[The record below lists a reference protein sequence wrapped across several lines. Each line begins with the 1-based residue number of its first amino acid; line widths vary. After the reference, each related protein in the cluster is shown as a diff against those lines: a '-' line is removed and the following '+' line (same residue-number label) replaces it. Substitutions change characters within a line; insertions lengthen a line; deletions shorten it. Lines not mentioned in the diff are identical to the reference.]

1 MYSTKIQVNN
11 TVYVDRATNSVGINT
26 ALPLYN
32 LDVLGSMN
40 ITSSITIGGSLY
52 CSCNLTVNGSP
63 VVTSGGSGGSGINLG
78 TTVGVGCNTPSYPLD
93 VNGSANFGGDVYV
106 GSSPS
111 NNVIRF
117 WGTYLDSL
125 GNSRNTVIGERI
137 WAYGTGGD
145 YGNGSELILFKGE
158 DTSAQAPGGPDRVRI
173 LSTGGFKIDIATNG
187 QNWLIGGEP
196 PTTTVEAMTI
206 KNNGYVGI
214 NCNSPRYQ
222 LDVNGNLRQ
231 TGDMTHFFDQP
242 YGTTA
247 KDSIAIITNGFVG
260 SATFWLYS
268 SNSGGTNT
276 LLSNTLYLYH
286 YGGTPNVKQIF
297 RIHEYDTN
305 NTLYYTG
312 NISATDIF
320 AFSDQRLK
328 ENIITIDN
336 PMEKIMQMRGVY
348 YNKKDDA
355 SKTRNVG
362 VIAQEIEAIFPE
374 VIHTSIESEQY
385 KTVAYGN
392 MTALLVEGM
401 KAQQSTIHSLQT
413 TLSTLMS
420 T

>member
-11 TVYVDRATNSVGINT
+11 TVFVDRPTNSVGINT
-26 ALPLYN
+26 AVPLYN
-32 LDVLGSMN
+32 LDVLGTMN
-40 ITSSITIGGSLY
+40 ITSSITIGGSLF

-78 TTVGVGCNTPSYPLD
+78 TTVGVGCNTPRYPLD
-93 VNGSANFGGDVYV
+93 VNGNANFGGDVYL
-106 GSSPS
+106 GSNSS

-117 WGTYLDSL
+117 CGTAADGDTTYDH
-125 GNSRNTVIGERI
+125 TVIGERI

-145 YGNGSELILFKGE
+145 FGNGSELILFKGN
-158 DTSAQAPGGPDRVRI
+158 DNTFPTGPDRVRI

-187 QNWLIGGEP
+187 QNWALGGSP

-206 KNNGYVGI
+206 NNNGFIGI

-222 LDVNGNLRQ
+222 LDVNGNLSQ
-231 TGDMTHFFDQP
+231 TGDLAFLMSENTQVKNKLIIQAFTAPYNFTFFL
-242 YGTTA
+242 Y
-247 KDSIAIITNGFVG
+247 DSDFNGPISSNALHLFKYTPTNG
-260 SATFWLYS
+260 T
-268 SNSGGTNT
+268 
-276 LLSNTLYLYH
+276 
-286 YGGTPNVKQIF
+286 
-297 RIHEYDTN
+297 RILRIYEYDTTK
-305 NTLYYTG
+305 TLYYDG
-312 NISATDIF
+312 NISANDVF
-320 AFSDQRLK
+320 ASSDKRLK
-328 ENIITIDN
+328 ENIITIDK
-336 PMEKIMQMRGVY
+336 PIEKIMQMRGVY

-362 VIAQEIEAIFPE
+362 VIAQEVEAIFPE
-374 VIHTSIESEQY
+374 VIHTSIESEHY

-401 KAQQSTIHSLQT
+401 KAHQSTIHSLQT

>member
-40 ITSSITIGGSLY
+40 ITSSITIGGSLF

-78 TTVGVGCNTPSYPLD
+78 TTVGVGCNTPRYPLD
-93 VNGSANFGGDVYV
+93 VNGNANFGGDVYL

-111 NNVIRF
+111 NNIIRF
-117 WGTYLDSL
+117 CGTYADGFYST
-125 GNSRNTVIGERI
+125 GEYNHTVIGERI
-137 WAYGTGGD
+137 YVTGTEK
-145 YGNGSELILFKGE
+145 SELLLFKG
-158 DTSAQAPGGPDRVRI
+158 DNNSTSADGPDRVRI
-173 LSTGGFKIDIATNG
+173 LSTGGFKVDIATWQWAWPLNA
-187 QNWLIGGEP
+187 EP
-196 PTTTVEAMTI
+196 PATTVEAMTI
-206 KNNGYVGI
+206 NNNGYVGI
-214 NCNSPRYQ
+214 NCNSPRYN
-222 LDVNGNLRQ
+222 LDVNGNLKQ
-231 TGDMTHFFDQP
+231 TGNLTFFMSENTRVKRVFQIP
-242 YGTTA
+242 SFTQSYV
-247 KDSIAIITNGFVG
+247 F
-260 SATFWLYS
+260 TFWLVA
-268 SNSGGTNT
+268 NEAGG
-276 LLSNTLYLYH
+276 LHSNTLEFWKYPS
-286 YGGTPNVKQIF
+286 TQRIF
-297 RIHEYDTN
+297 RIHEYDTM
-305 NTLYYTG
+305 NTLYYNG
-312 NISATDIF
+312 NISANDVI

-328 ENIITIDN
+328 ENIITIDK

-355 SKTRNVG
+355 SKIRNVG
-362 VIAQEIEAIFPE
+362 VIAQEVESIFPE
-374 VIHTSIESEQY
+374 VIHTSIESEHY

-413 TLSTLMS
+413 ILSTLMS

>member
-1 MYSTKIQVNN
+1 
-11 TVYVDRATNSVGINT
+11 
-26 ALPLYN
+26 
-32 LDVLGSMN
+32 MN

-78 TTVGVGCNTPSYPLD
+78 TTVGVGCNTPRYPLD
-93 VNGSANFGGDVYV
+93 VNGSANFGGDVYL

-117 WGTYLDSL
+117 FGTQLDAPGL
-125 GNSRNTVIGERI
+125 YKNTVIGERI

-145 YGNGSELILFKGE
+145 YGNGSELLLFKGE
-158 DTSAQAPGGPDRVRI
+158 DTSAQAPAGPDRVRI
-173 LSTGGFKIDIATNG
+173 LSTGGFKVDIATNG

-196 PTTTVEAMTI
+196 PTTAVEAMTI
-206 KNNGYVGI
+206 NNNGYVGI
-214 NCNSPRYQ
+214 NCNSPRYN
-222 LDVNGNLRQ
+222 LDINGNIRITEQ
-231 TGDMTHFFDQP
+231 TRFMSE
-242 YGTTA
+242 TTLA
-247 KDSIAIITNGFVG
+247 KRALEIKSDTYDF
-260 SATFWLYS
+260 TFWLS
-268 SNSGGTNT
+268 PVTASGVA
-276 LLSNTLYLYH
+276 SNTLELWKYPA
-286 YGGTPNVKQIF
+286 TQNIF
-297 RIHEYDTN
+297 RIYEYDTM
-305 NTLYYTG
+305 NTLYYNG
-312 NISATDIF
+312 NISANDIF
-320 AFSDQRLK
+320 AFSDERLK

-348 YNKKDDA
+348 YNKKDDP

-362 VIAQEIEAIFPE
+362 VIAQEIEAILPE
-374 VIHTSIESEQY
+374 VIHTTIESEHY

-401 KAQQSTIHSLQT
+401 KAQQSTIHSLQI

>member
-1 MYSTKIQVNN
+1 MNFTKIQVNN
-11 TVYVDRATNSVGINT
+11 TVFVDRPTNSVGINT

-32 LDVLGSMN
+32 LDVLGTMN

-78 TTVGVGCNTPSYPLD
+78 STVGVGCNTPRYPLD
-93 VNGSANFGGDVYV
+93 VNGSANFGGDVYL
-106 GSSPS
+106 GSNSS

-117 WGTYLDSL
+117 RGTAADGDGLYK
-125 GNSRNTVIGERI
+125 NTVIGESI

-145 YGNGSELILFKGE
+145 YGNGSELLLFKGE
-158 DTSAQAPGGPDRVRI
+158 DTSAQAPAGPDRVRI
-173 LSTGGFKIDIATNG
+173 LSTGGFKVDIATNA
-187 QNWLIGGEP
+187 QNWAIGGEP
-196 PTTTVEAMTI
+196 PTTTIEAMTI

-214 NCNSPRYQ
+214 NCNSPSYQ
-222 LDVNGNLRQ
+222 LDVNGNIRITEITRFMNEYTQ
-231 TGDMTHFFDQP
+231 
-242 YGTTA
+242 A
-247 KDSIAIITNGFVG
+247 KRTVIVEADTYNF
-260 SATFWLYS
+260 TFWLFDYNFEGPNIPS
-268 SNSGGTNT
+268 
-276 LLSNTLYLYH
+276 SNTLQLWKYPQTG
-286 YGGTPNVKQIF
+286 YGTRIF
-297 RIHEYDTN
+297 RIHEFDTM
-305 NTLYYTG
+305 NTLYYNG
-312 NISATDIF
+312 YISANDIF

-362 VIAQEIEAIFPE
+362 VIAQEIEDILPE
-374 VIHTSIESEQY
+374 VIHTSIESEHY